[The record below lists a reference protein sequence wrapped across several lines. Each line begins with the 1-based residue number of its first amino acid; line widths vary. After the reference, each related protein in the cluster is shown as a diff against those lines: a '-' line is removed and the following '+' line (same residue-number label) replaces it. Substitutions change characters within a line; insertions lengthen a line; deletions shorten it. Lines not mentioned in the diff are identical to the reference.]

1 MGNLIGRKK
10 EIEELSELYNSNKA
24 EFVAIYGRRRI
35 GKTFLVDEALKG
47 KITFRHAGLSPVDE
61 ANEKNSLKNQL
72 RHFYL
77 SLQLQGMKRSKCPT
91 TWMEAFFMLSHFWR
105 AKTMA
110 QDKSYFSMNC
120 LGWTLLVRDLS
131 RHSKDFGTHGL
142 AIETTS
148 CSYVAEVPIHGC
160 STIS

>member
-77 SLQLQGMKRSKCPT
+77 SPQLHGWK
-91 TWMEAFFMLSHFWR
+91 LSSCSPIFWR

>member
-72 RHFYL
+72 VT
-77 SLQLQGMKRSKCPT
+77 PT
-91 TWMEAFFMLSHFWR
+91 TGNEKKQMPNYMDGSFLHALPFFGEQRQWHKTSHI
-105 AKTMA
+105 
-110 QDKSYFSMNC
+110 
-120 LGWTLLVRDLS
+120 S
-131 RHSKDFGTHGL
+131 R
-142 AIETTS
+142 
-148 CSYVAEVPIHGC
+148 
-160 STIS
+160 